1 MRAASIGKVGRFA
14 WLDNAGNPVG
24 KLLLDIGARDAEQYI
39 MSMCDLEG
47 MQAIVELQIALKAHH
62 VPESEI
68 ATEVQQATERNSYT
82 GTPLI

>member
-1 MRAASIGKVGRFA
+1 
-14 WLDNAGNPVG
+14 
-24 KLLLDIGARDAEQYI
+24 